1 METKNSKSN
10 AAFLHW
16 MKPIIIALKE
26 LGGQGKPQEVRSII
40 AKNEHLTEEELSET
54 RGKNN
59 VNKFE
64 NEVAFARN
72 YLVLGGYLDKSVYG
86 MWKLTEQGWNV
97 DMTDELASD
106 IFKQG
111 MAEMNG
117 KRNSKAD
124 YRWVE
129 FYMNFADVLLQYK
142 NNRFEL
148 IEKIR
153 EVYSSI
159 NFKLPKL
166 ETDNN
171 IVDIDPFTIFALFN
185 KGITNDNKTKIL
197 RAIAKIFNVKA
208 DVPTAFDGIP
218 VVNNLRATFYY
229 FKGDRG
235 ELDIDNLWNLF
246 SYAIRYADALNNLD
260 KNNLEKCYD
269 EVKKQ
274 KGINWNITIGLYW
287 IRPYTYINL
296 DSCNRAFLSD
306 MDNMPHYYTT
316 IFANINK
323 GLPDGANYLFMCE
336 QARNALKNEEYPY
349 HNFPELSYYAWKSTN
364 QDAADSGTISSN
376 NVDLNVNETRYWIYS
391 PGDNACMWDEFY
403 NLGIMGIGWDDVK
416 NLKEFASKEEI
427 KDYMKTIR
435 DPSYSYKNNAHCLWQ
450 FANEIR
456 VGDIIFAKKGIH
468 KIIGKGVVTSD
479 YIYDPERKDYKH
491 IRKVKWTNKGEWEHP
506 GQAAMKTLTDI
517 SSYTDY
523 VHKLLDLFAEE
534 TPEEIVEQK
543 EIKYPLYTKD
553 DFLNEV
559 YMDEG
564 TYNILTGLLETK
576 YNVILQGAP
585 GVGKTFAAKRLA
597 YSIMGQKDTS
607 RVVMIQFHQSY
618 SYEDFIQGYR
628 PSKDGFEL
636 ENGVFYKFC
645 KEAEEDNERPYFF
658 IIDEINRGNL
668 SKIFGEL
675 MMLIEKDKRGE
686 KIKLLYSNE
695 WFTVPKNVRIIGM
708 MNTADRSLALMDYA
722 LRRRF
727 AFFDFSPAFSSDGF
741 KNYLS
746 EKNSAKLEKLI
757 SVVESLNN
765 AISDDE
771 SLGEG
776 FRIGHSYFCT
786 DKEITDDLLKS
797 IVEYEII
804 PLIKEYWF
812 DEPSKIR
819 DWSANLRSAIK

>member
-26 LGGQGKPQEVRSII
+26 LDGQGKPQEVRSII

-72 YLVLGGYLDKSVYG
+72 YLVSGGYLDKSVYG

-111 MAEMNG
+111 MAEMKG

-142 NNRFEL
+142 NNRFDL

-185 KGITNDNKTKIL
+185 KGITNDNRIKIL
-197 RAIAKIFNVKA
+197 RAIAKIFNIKA
-208 DVPTAFDGIP
+208 DVPIAFDGVP
-218 VVNNLRATFYY
+218 VVNNLKATFYY
-229 FKGDRG
+229 FKGERDAK
-235 ELDIDNLWNLF
+235 DIDNLWELF
-246 SYAIRYADALNNLD
+246 DNAIQYSNALSQPYKSNMQ
-260 KNNLEKCYD
+260 KSYD
-269 EVKKQ
+269 EVRKQ
-274 KGINWNITIGLYW
+274 KGVNWNITMGLYW
-287 IRPYTYINL
+287 IRPNIFINL
-296 DSCNRAFLSD
+296 DSRNREFLND
-306 MDNMPHYYTT
+306 VDNMPHYFTS
-316 IFANINK
+316 IFANVNK
-323 GLPDGANYLFMCE
+323 GLPDGASYFFMCE

-349 HNFPELSYYAWKSTN
+349 HSFPELSYYAWKSTKEEN
-364 QDAADSGTISSN
+364 DNDNDNPTTPVDSNIK
-376 NVDLNVNETRYWIYS
+376 ETNYWIYS
-391 PGDNACMWDEFY
+391 PGDNASMWEEFY
-403 NLGIMGIGWDDVK
+403 KSGIMGIGWDDVTD
-416 NLKEFASKEEI
+416 LKGFSSKEKI
-427 KDYMKTIR
+427 KEYMKKVY

-450 FANEIR
+450 FANEIK
-456 VGDIIFAKKGIH
+456 VGDVIFVKKGMH
-468 KIIGKGVVTSD
+468 KIIGKGIVTSD
-479 YIYDPERKDYKH
+479 YIYDTSRSTYKH
-491 IRKVKWTNKGEWEHP
+491 IRKVDWQNKGEWEHP
-506 GQAAMKTLTDI
+506 GQAVMKTLTNI
-517 SSYTDY
+517 SAYPDY
-523 VHKLLDLFAEE
+523 VQKLLALFAEDTSE
-534 TPEEIVEQK
+534 TVSEQK
-543 EIKYPLYTKD
+543 EIKYPLYSKD

-559 YMDEG
+559 YMDED
-564 TYNILTGLLETK
+564 TYNTLTELLEAK

-607 RVVMIQFHQSY
+607 RIAMVQFHQSY

-636 ENGVFYKFC
+636 VNGTFYKFC

-668 SKIFGEL
+668 SKILGEL

-695 WFTVPKNVRIIGM
+695 WFTVPQNVRIIGM

-727 AFFDFSPAFSSDGF
+727 AFFEFAPAFSSEGF
-741 KNYLS
+741 KNYLA
-746 EKNSAKLEKLI
+746 EKDSPKLEKLI
-757 SVVESLNN
+757 AAVESLNST
-765 AISDDE
+765 ISTDE
-771 SLGEG
+771 SLGDG
-776 FRIGHSYFCT
+776 FRIGHSYFCSDDEVT
-786 DKEITDDLLKS
+786 DEWLKS
-797 IVEYEII
+797 VVEYEVI

-812 DEPSKIR
+812 DEPTKVR
-819 DWSANLRSAIK
+819 DWSATLRSAIK